1 MKVGKLLAMI
11 LTVSMVVPLCACKP
25 KNESESESST
35 RESSKITTKESSA
48 TASTSSSTET
58 EPSVEPT
65 VPSEVKDESEEPL
78 VVYGYV
84 KDFKKSIS
92 AYFPDTQIDYVFIEP
107 KDYFTALSEA
117 LQNGEKKPDVFMMD
131 KDHLQDYS
139 NGNKT
144 LGIEEVGIG
153 LEELSDQFEYTYK
166 ASIGAGGAVKALSYD
181 LAPSAVIY
189 NRALAKTHLGS
200 AEPSDVSAK
209 VADWDSILEL
219 ARSVN
224 INTAGT
230 VKLMADRQQIH
241 NLFWAAHTSSWVK
254 DKKIAVGSDLEKY
267 FLIQESLHAESLTG
281 EKTVGSE
288 EWSQYINAG
297 QAVLFFGSLK
307 TAASVIGYVPGHKE
321 DVKKET
327 RPTETSTDGTSETT
341 EEIPET
347 GWSIVPA
354 PTATYDG
361 GTWLMVA
368 YTCDKKATAGQFLR
382 TLTMDKTVMTDL
394 AVKGYFVNSRSIM
407 AQCAADPN
415 FACDFLGGQ
424 NPFAILVPEAE
435 KIQIADDPDVNRCA
449 ENEIRKLLSAYLAG
463 DIETFAEVK
472 EQFIVGM
479 EELLGLA

>member
-1 MKVGKLLAMI
+1 MKLGKLLAMI
-11 LTVSMVVPLCACKP
+11 LTVSMVVPICACKP
-25 KNESESESST
+25 KDESESESST
-35 RESSKITTKESSA
+35 SKPTTETTKES
-48 TASTSSSTET
+48 TKASTSSSTET
-58 EPSVEPT
+58 EPTTEPT
-65 VPSEVKDESEEPL
+65 VPSEVKDDSDEPL

-92 AYFPDTQIDYVFIEP
+92 SYFPDMQIDYVFVEP
-107 KDYFTALSEA
+107 KDYFSALNEA
-117 LQNGEKKPDVFMMD
+117 MESGEKKPDVFMMD
-131 KDHLQDYS
+131 KDHLQDFAS
-139 NGNKT
+139 GNKT

-153 LEELSDQFEYTYK
+153 MDELSDQFEYTYK
-166 ASIGAGGAVKALSYD
+166 ASIGAGGAIKALSYD

-189 NRALAKTHLGS
+189 NRALAKKYLGS
-200 AEPSDVSAK
+200 AEPSEVSAK

-219 ARSVN
+219 ARS
-224 INTAGT
+224 INLNTEGT

-241 NLFWAAHTSSWVK
+241 SIYWAAHTASWVK
-254 DKKIAVGSDLEKY
+254 EKKIAVGSDFEKY
-267 FLIQESLHAESLTG
+267 FLIQESLSAESLTG
-281 EKTVGSE
+281 EKVVGSE
-288 EWSQYINAG
+288 EWAQYINAE
-297 QAVLFFGSLK
+297 QAVLFFGSLT
-307 TAASVIGYVPGHKE
+307 TAADVIGYVPGHKE
-321 DVKKET
+321 DLKKET
-327 RPTETSTDGTSETT
+327 APAETAANGVTETT

-368 YTCDKKATAGQFLR
+368 YTCDKKATAAEFLR

-407 AQCAADPN
+407 SQCAADPN

-435 KIQIADDPDVNRCA
+435 RIQISDDPLVKRCA
-449 ENEIRKLLSAYLAG
+449 ENEIKKLLSAYLAG
-463 DIETFAEVK
+463 DIETFAELK